1 MCLIFNVFDLRE
13 AEVLD
18 HTKNP
23 CEDSFLP
30 DSEGKTYV
38 MFIKMET
45 ETDTSTWT
53 ELAKVR
59 GAGSLTGDVL
69 MFVLRC
75 VPFFLFFS
83 RGQSKKQGKMLE
95 TGHRPDWNL
104 GHQCS

>member
-1 MCLIFNVFDLRE
+1 MCDLRE

-53 ELAKVR
+53 ELAKVKR
-59 GAGSLTGDVL
+59 SGNTDSV
-69 MFVLRC
+69 
-75 VPFFLFFS
+75 
-83 RGQSKKQGKMLE
+83 
-95 TGHRPDWNL
+95 NL
-104 GHQCS
+104 SASSGV

>member
-1 MCLIFNVFDLRE
+1 MSLITLKVYTDVTQFYGVCDPRE

-38 MFIKMET
+38 MFIKMEI

-53 ELAKVR
+53 ELAKVLSQSR
-59 GAGSLTGDVL
+59 NTDWC
-69 MFVLRC
+69 RW
-75 VPFFLFFS
+75 LFIY
-83 RGQSKKQGKMLE
+83 
-95 TGHRPDWNL
+95 
-104 GHQCS
+104 

>member
-1 MCLIFNVFDLRE
+1 MFDRRE

-30 DSEGKTYV
+30 DSEGKIYV

-53 ELAKVR
+53 ELAKVHCLSR
-59 GAGSLTGDVL
+59 AWSDAMRTSTL
-69 MFVLRC
+69 MPPSVFYS
-75 VPFFLFFS
+75 VP
-83 RGQSKKQGKMLE
+83 
-95 TGHRPDWNL
+95 PCL
-104 GHQCS
+104 GP

>member
-1 MCLIFNVFDLRE
+1 MYGVCVRVPRE

-53 ELAKVR
+53 ELAKVPSQSR
-59 GAGSLTGDVL
+59 NTGWCQWL
-69 MFVLRC
+69 C
-75 VPFFLFFS
+75 IY
-83 RGQSKKQGKMLE
+83 
-95 TGHRPDWNL
+95 
-104 GHQCS
+104 

>member
-1 MCLIFNVFDLRE
+1 MRVIYFMVCVCDPRE

-30 DSEGKTYV
+30 DAEGKTYV

-53 ELAKVR
+53 ELAKVQ
-59 GAGSLTGDVL
+59 AVQQVTYHPH
-69 MFVLRC
+69 F
-75 VPFFLFFS
+75 
-83 RGQSKKQGKMLE
+83 
-95 TGHRPDWNL
+95 
-104 GHQCS
+104 

>member
-1 MCLIFNVFDLRE
+1 MCDPRE

-53 ELAKVR
+53 ELAKVLSQSRNTDWWTR
-59 GAGSLTGDVL
+59 GP
-69 MFVLRC
+69 RQW
-75 VPFFLFFS
+75 LFIYW
-83 RGQSKKQGKMLE
+83 
-95 TGHRPDWNL
+95 PIN
-104 GHQCS
+104 C